1 MSENGEIYTTA
12 KDFTLPPALTAWTN
26 STSELGK
33 PKDNKT
39 KKVFLLQSGML
50 HKTVIGSD
58 FDQETVKKVAD
69 LHLLH
74 D

>member
-1 MSENGEIYTTA
+1 MNCFVEKSILGRFEHIYIIQ
-12 KDFTLPPALTAWTN
+12 
-26 STSELGK
+26 STKPIELGK